1 MVRRLC
7 SVIMALTFSA
17 LPVRSDASKRS
28 HASNRSCI
36 TSPSLVSVAVE
47 PQESVIM
54 GARGR
59 QTFVVV
65 GHYSDGSQ
73 KDLTAAAKFRALN
86 EKVATMTANVA
97 RPVGDGVTV
106 IKVWV
111 PGNKTAE
118 AKLTV
123 QQADYKPPIN
133 FTHDVVPI
141 LTKAGCN
148 QGACHGAQYGKGGF
162 KISLLGYEPD
172 VDHNAIVRLSEGRR
186 VNRALP
192 DASLLLRKAT
202 MQIPHGGGRR
212 FDKDSYEYQVLREW
226 IAAGCPGPKATDPQV
241 VKLEVFPAERTMS
254 LNDTQRLVVR
264 ATYERGIVE
273 DVTHKA
279 LLSTNN
285 DGIATVS
292 PDGVVTAVGKGFTA
306 IMVRYQGQANV
317 CRVAV
322 PYAKIDKYPPLPQ
335 NNFVDALVIDKW
347 KKLGLLP
354 SDLCTDGEFIRRVYL
369 DTLGKLPDPATV
381 RAFLADPSPDKRQR
395 LIAKVLGPEH
405 ASAYADF
412 WTVKWGDLL
421 RNNRNRLNENGM
433 WSFYGWL
440 RESFRRNKPMDQF
453 ARELLTAQGSI
464 FSNGPANYFR
474 VASNPPDL
482 AETTSQV
489 FLGVRLQCARCHH
502 HPFEKWS
509 QDDYY
514 GLAAFFATLR
524 TRGTQEFGLF
534 GGDTV
539 VYVAD
544 SGEVRHPKWN
554 YIVKPRPLDGDVVDV
569 PGDQR
574 LTALANWLTSKDN
587 LMFARNIVNRYWAY
601 FMGKGLVEP
610 IDDMRATNPAS
621 NPELLDALAKDF
633 IAHNFD
639 VKHLMSVIMNSRVYQ
654 LSAHATKQN
663 AADEMFYTHYL
674 VKRLSAEQL
683 LDAINDA
690 TGTQEKFPGL
700 PAGTRAMQLPDP
712 GVQSYFLDTFGRP
725 LRDIVC
731 ECERQGEPNM
741 SQALHLMNGDLINR
755 KVMDP
760 NGRVAQLLNAHK
772 SDSDIIEELYLA
784 TFCRFPTDTEKRN
797 ALRLIAARPSRK
809 TAVEDL
815 MWALLNSK
823 EFLFNH

>member
-1 MVRRLC
+1 MVHRFC
-7 SVIMALTFSA
+7 FFIVALTLSA
-17 LPVRSDASKRS
+17 LPALSDAPKRS
-28 HASNRSCI
+28 HTPTRSYVP
-36 TSPSLVSVAVE
+36 TPTLVSISVE
-47 PQESVIM
+47 PKESVIR

-65 GHYSDGSQ
+65 GTYSDGAQ

-86 EKVATMTANVA
+86 AKVAAMTENIAY
-97 RPVGDGVTV
+97 PVGDGATTV
-106 IKVWV
+106 KVWV

-123 QQADYKPPIN
+123 QQADHKTPVN
-133 FTHDVVPI
+133 FTNDVVPI
-141 LTKAGCN
+141 LTKTGCN

-172 VDHNAIVRLSEGRR
+172 VDHNAIVRVSEGRR
-186 VNRALP
+186 VNRSLP
-192 DASLLLRKAT
+192 DESLILRKAT
-202 MQIPHGGGRR
+202 LQTPHGGGLR
-212 FDKDSYEYQVLREW
+212 FDKDSREYQVLREW

-241 VKLEVFPAERTMS
+241 IKLEVFPAERTMS
-254 LNDTQRLVVR
+254 LNDKQQLVVR

-273 DVTHKA
+273 DVTNKA

-292 PDGVVTAVGKGFTA
+292 PQGVVTAVGKGFTA
-306 IMVRYQGQANV
+306 IMVRYQGQATV
-317 CRVAV
+317 CRISV
-322 PYAKIDKYPPLPQ
+322 PYAKIDQYPALAR
-335 NNFVDALVIDKW
+335 NNFVDALVMEKW

-354 SDLCTDGEFIRRVYL
+354 SELCGDGEFIRRVYL
-369 DTLGKLPDPATV
+369 DTLGKLPPPETV
-381 RAFLADPSPDKRQR
+381 RAFLADPAPDKRQK
-395 LIAKVLGPEH
+395 LIAHVLGPDH

-421 RNNRNRLNENGM
+421 RNNRNRLNDNGM
-433 WSFYGWL
+433 WSFYGWM
-440 RESFRRNKPMDQF
+440 RESFRQNKPMDQF
-453 ARELLTAQGSI
+453 VRELLTAQGSI

-474 VASNPPDL
+474 VASSPPDL

-489 FLGVRLQCARCHH
+489 FLGVRMQCARCHH

-514 GLAAFFATLR
+514 GLAAFFATIR

-544 SGEVRHPKWN
+544 SGDVRHPKFN
-554 YIVKPRPLDGDVVDV
+554 YIVKPRPLDGDVMDV
-569 PGDQR
+569 PGDRR
-574 LTALANWLTSKDN
+574 LIALADWLTSKDN

-601 FMGKGLVEP
+601 FMGRGLVEP

-621 NPELLDALAKDF
+621 NPELLDALAKEF

-654 LSAHATKQN
+654 LSANASPQN
-663 AADEMFYTHYL
+663 AADEMFYTHRL

-690 TGTQEKFPGL
+690 TGTQEKFQGL

-712 GVQSYFLDTFGRP
+712 GVPSYFLDTFGRP

-741 SQALHLMNGDLINR
+741 GQALHLMNGDLVNR
-755 KVMDP
+755 KVMDA
-760 NGRVAQLLNAHK
+760 NGRVAKLLNANK
-772 SDSDIIEELYLA
+772 SDSEIIEELYLA
-784 TFCRFPTDTEKRN
+784 TFSRLPTATELHN
-797 ALRLIAARPSRK
+797 ALRLIAAQPSRK

-815 MWALLNSK
+815 MWALINSK